1 VTGDKLSGTQRRQ
14 GIEKNLRINLDIT
27 SAEVRLIGDDGQQIG
42 VVTVADAQKRANALN
57 LDLVE
62 ISPDARPPVCK
73 LLDYGKFKYRESKK
87 RQGSR
92 AKQKH
97 TEVKEIK
104 FRLSTGEADYAV
116 KLRNAVRFLTDG
128 NRVKALVAFRGREIV
143 KQNLGAQRLQ
153 RLRDDLHEF
162 AEVERGPNLE
172 GNRLQIFFTPKTKDP
187 KMKGKPNAKD
197 ENQ

>member
-1 VTGDKLSGTQRRQ
+1 MNGGLSPRTTRRS

-42 VVTVADAQKRANALN
+42 VVTVADAQKRAHALN

-172 GNRLQIFFTPKTKDP
+172 GNRLQIFFTPKTKDA
-187 KMKGKPNAKD
+187 KAKGKTNAKD